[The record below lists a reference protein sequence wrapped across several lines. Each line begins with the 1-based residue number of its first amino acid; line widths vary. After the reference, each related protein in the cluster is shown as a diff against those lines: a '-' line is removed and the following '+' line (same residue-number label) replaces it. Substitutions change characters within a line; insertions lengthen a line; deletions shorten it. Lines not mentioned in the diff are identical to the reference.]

1 MPTLHS
7 LRSRVKTL
15 SRSNP
20 SSDPAADVARIHA
33 MLEPMAGL
41 IGCGEGNEH
50 GHFDSEK
57 SLRRNN
63 EVLPVEDLSCK

>member
-20 SSDPAADVARIHA
+20 SSDPAEVARIYA
-33 MLEPMAGL
+33 MLAPMAGL
-41 IGCGEGNEH
+41 IGCGDEPTDNEKK
-50 GHFDSEK
+50 GGDGEK
-57 SLRRNN
+57 
-63 EVLPVEDLSCK
+63 PG